1 MSEPIHFLDL
11 ASQPQGAL
19 RAILDE
25 AHRIK
30 GEGRKPRPRTD
41 VLAGRTLAMVF
52 EKPSTRTRFSF
63 DLAMREMGGDT
74 IVANG
79 SEMQLGRGES
89 MPDTARVLSRYV
101 DAVMIRMLDHDAL
114 AEFARHAEM
123 PVINGLTRRSHPCQI
138 IADLITIEER
148 LGPIEARTVAW
159 VGDGN
164 NMTATFLEAA
174 GPLGFRM
181 RIATPP
187 ELAVPDDVVEAARAA
202 GADVF
207 VSTDPREAVDGADVV
222 AADCFASMGDED
234 EARRLKLL
242 MPYQVNDDLM
252 AAAAPGAV
260 FLHCLPAHRNEEV
273 TDAVMD
279 GPQSAVFDEAEN
291 RIHAQK
297 AVLAYVFGLI
307 AVAPAS
313 DR

>member
-1 MSEPIHFLDL
+1 
-11 ASQPQGAL
+11 
-19 RAILDE
+19 
-25 AHRIK
+25 
-30 GEGRKPRPRTD
+30 
-41 VLAGRTLAMVF
+41 
-52 EKPSTRTRFSF
+52 
-63 DLAMREMGGDT
+63 
-74 IVANG
+74 
-79 SEMQLGRGES
+79 
-89 MPDTARVLSRYV
+89 
-101 DAVMIRMLDHDAL
+101 MLDHDAL
-114 AEFARHAEM
+114 VEFAHHADM

-138 IADLITIEER
+138 IADLVTIEER
-148 LGPIEARTVAW
+148 LGPIGERTVAW

-187 ELAVPDDVVEAARAA
+187 ELAMADDVVEAARAA

-207 VSTDPREAVDGADVV
+207 VSNDPREAVDGADVV
-222 AADCFASMGDED
+222 VADAFASMGDED

-242 MPYQVNDDLM
+242 MPYQVNDSLM

-297 AVLAYVFGLI
+297 AVLAYCFGLI
-307 AVAPAS
+307 QPAPAS
-313 DR
+313 AR